1 MNKPKSSS
9 LAQEKKTK
17 EELRRQKTERQ
28 DKPIEPDED
37 TLDQTIE
44 DSFPA
49 SDPPSSIPNPDE
61 DAA

>member
-9 LAQEKKTK
+9 LSQEKKPK
-17 EELRRQKTERQ
+17 EDLRRQETERKE
-28 DKPIEPDED
+28 KPIEPDED